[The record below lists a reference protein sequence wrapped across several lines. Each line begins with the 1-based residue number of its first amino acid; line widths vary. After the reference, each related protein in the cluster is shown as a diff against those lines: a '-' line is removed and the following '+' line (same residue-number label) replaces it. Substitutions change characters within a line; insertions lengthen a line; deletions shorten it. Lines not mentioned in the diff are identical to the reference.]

1 MADHDRLADIDV
13 TLESATSKFR
23 CRKCGIYLFSS
34 NHIQPHTSFKGK
46 PNVKSDHYDQAP
58 GQVDSSSRFCTSWFL
73 RDENELPWVLESV
86 EEVSWTKGKIYCP
99 KCRSRIGAFNYI
111 QGVQCDCG
119 KFTIPSIWIQKSR
132 VDHIFLKS
140 RLRTLDA
147 RKPVPSEFPLL
158 KDCDSE
164 FNNMTLRSSH
174 DVADSS
180 LTQDILSQPTENQSK
195 LQDSSINHVSMS
207 EQTVESNDL
216 YRRKVRIKHREGS
229 LSANRCARTRNA
241 CQQIRSLAA
250 GEVKRCLNTKTLPI
264 DEDKNAF
271 SCLPVDEGMD
281 ETIKRKHK
289 VNNPEIQDH
298 HCCAICLDLL
308 FEPFKCSCDHVFCDP
323 CLRQL
328 NFRTGRSG
336 TIRCPLCRQT
346 VEHLLPA
353 SELRKEIR
361 NTYGTKT
368 LRKRERAERHT
379 TFRKWPLPA
388 SHGPSRSSTSG
399 TQRSVTHSCL
409 LATFVLYACVSSLVV
424 ILLLRMIYH

>member
-46 PNVKSDHYDQAP
+46 PNVKSDHYDQAQ
-58 GQVDSSSRFCTSWFL
+58 GQVHSSSRFCTSWFL
-73 RDENELPWVLESV
+73 RDENKLPWVHESV
-86 EEVSWTKGKIYCP
+86 EESSWTKGKIYCP

-132 VDHIFLKS
+132 VDHIFLK
-140 RLRTLDA
+140 
-147 RKPVPSEFPLL
+147 
-158 KDCDSE
+158 
-164 FNNMTLRSSH
+164 
-174 DVADSS
+174 
-180 LTQDILSQPTENQSK
+180 
-195 LQDSSINHVSMS
+195 DSSINHVSMS
-207 EQTVESNDL
+207 EQTVESSDL

-229 LSANRCARTRNA
+229 LSANRCERTRNA

-250 GEVKRCLNTKTLPI
+250 GEVKRCLKTKPLLI

-271 SCLPVDEGMD
+271 RCLPVDEGMD

-289 VNNPEIQDH
+289 VDNPEIQDH

-379 TFRKWPLPA
+379 AFRKWPLPA
-388 SHGPSRSSTSG
+388 SHGPPRSSTSG

-409 LATFVLYACVSSLVV
+409 LATFVVSSLVV
-424 ILLLRMIYH
+424 ILLLRMIYYH